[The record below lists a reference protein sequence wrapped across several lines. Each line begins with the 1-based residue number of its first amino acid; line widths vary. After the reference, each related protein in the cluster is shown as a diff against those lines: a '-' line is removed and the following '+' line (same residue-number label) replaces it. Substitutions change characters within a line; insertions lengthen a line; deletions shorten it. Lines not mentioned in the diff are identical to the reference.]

1 MTPELKAGDFL
12 LRPLRPEDAPAVHRL
27 VNDWSVVRM
36 LSRLPFPYPRDL
48 AEKWITS
55 TLEDSARGSA
65 HHFAITRDGVLLGA
79 VGLVL
84 SDDKRS
90 ASLGYWASPATW
102 GQGMT
107 TSAAR
112 RVTEW
117 AIQVLKLEKLTA
129 DVAVDN
135 PASSAVLRK
144 LGFRESGRSSRRFVS
159 RGTECP
165 IIVHE
170 LTRSTFLQLDTPAP
184 VETAP
189 PAALEDQPPS
199 PAPTRKPRTLLVVA
213 AALLDAQ
220 GRILLAR
227 RPEGKR
233 LAGLWEFPGGKVE
246 RDETPEQALIR
257 EMKEELDVDLTGA
270 CLAPFTF
277 VSENAGPFHL
287 LMPLYVVRRW
297 RGVPAPREGQAL
309 AWVEAADL
317 AKYPMPDP
325 DLPLIPLLQ
334 ELLG

>member
-48 AEKWITS
+48 AEKWIAS
-55 TLEDSARGSA
+55 TLEDSSRGSA

-84 SDDKRS
+84 SDDRRS

-144 LGFRESGRSSRRFVS
+144 LGFRETGRSSRRFVS

-170 LTRSTFLQLDTPAP
+170 LTRPNFLKLETHVPTEMTPLP
-184 VETAP
+184 T
-189 PAALEDQPPS
+189 LEDQPPTPT
-199 PAPTRKPRTLLVVA
+199 PAQKPRTLLVVA

-257 EMKEELDVDLTGA
+257 EMKEELDVDL
-270 CLAPFTF
+270 
-277 VSENAGPFHL
+277 
-287 LMPLYVVRRW
+287 
-297 RGVPAPREGQAL
+297 
-309 AWVEAADL
+309 
-317 AKYPMPDP
+317 
-325 DLPLIPLLQ
+325 
-334 ELLG
+334 